1 MKKRE
6 KEILFELL
14 KNAKISDR
22 QLAQKLNTSQSTVTR
37 IRRRLEK
44 GVIKAYTAL
53 PNLSKVGIN
62 LASFTFGKCGRSREE
77 MKKCIE
83 KLAEKNPR
91 IIFAAEGE
99 GMGKS
104 CIIATLHEDFSDHI
118 KFVREFR
125 SWCKGIK
132 DASDSFLIP
141 SEEIFHDFNLSRV
154 IEDVLKNNKKMKNE

>member
-37 IRRRLEK
+37 VRKRLEK
-44 GVIKAYTAL
+44 TVIKSYTAL
-53 PNLSKVGIN
+53 PNLSKLGIN
-62 LASFTFGKCGRSREE
+62 LGSFTFGKCGRSREE
-77 MKKCIE
+77 IMKCLE
-83 KLAEKNPR
+83 KLAEKDPR

-104 CIIATLHEDFSDHI
+104 CIVASLHEDFSDHI
-118 KFVREFR
+118 KFIREFR
-125 SWCKGIK
+125 SRCKGIK
-132 DASDSFLIP
+132 DAVDSFLIP

-154 IEDVLKNNKKMKNE
+154 IENVLKNNKKEKNE